1 MTPPRAKHPGQAKRA
16 ARRSRAEWAAGPRI
30 VAASPSPRTPSQRRK
45 VSFEPGF
52 TLIEMIAVVAI
63 FALLVAI
70 VAPNLGKL
78 SGRTLRNAT
87 DALAARIDLARQRTV
102 MTGVPHRVWID
113 LDAASYRLEWFLT
126 EAEALGEEPPAEEE
140 LDLRSGAPLP
150 LEAPRVERAFR
161 PLPGIL
167 GRDAVLEA
175 SLTFRGVETPTGWI
189 ERGGTAIEFAR
200 DGTTET
206 AAVFLDDDSGRA
218 LVIDVLPLA
227 EAVRVS
233 DAEG

>member
-1 MTPPRAKHPGQAKRA
+1 MTPPLAQPLEQAKRA
-16 ARRSRAEWAAGPRI
+16 ARPREGNPRGSRAE
-30 VAASPSPRTPSQRRK
+30 
-45 VSFEPGF
+45 SFEPGF

-63 FALLVAI
+63 FGLLVAI
-70 VAPNLGKL
+70 VAPNIGNL

-87 DALAARIDLARQRTV
+87 EALAARIDLARQRTV
-102 MTGVPHRVWID
+102 VTGVPHRVWID

-126 EAEALGEEPPAEEE
+126 EAEALGEEAAADEE

-161 PLPGIL
+161 PLPGLL
-167 GRDAVLEA
+167 GNEAVLEA
-175 SLTFRGVETPTGWI
+175 SLVFRGVETPTGWI
-189 ERGGTAIEFAR
+189 ERGAMAIEFTG
-200 DGTTET
+200 DGTTEA

-227 EAVRVS
+227 EAVRIS
-233 DAEG
+233 DAQG